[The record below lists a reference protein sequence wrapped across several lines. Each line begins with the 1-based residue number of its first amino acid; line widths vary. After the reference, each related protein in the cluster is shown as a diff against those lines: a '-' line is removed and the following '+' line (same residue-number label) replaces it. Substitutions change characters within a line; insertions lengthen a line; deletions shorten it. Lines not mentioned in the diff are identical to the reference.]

1 MGHQLLGRRHFPKE
15 PPADGVEPPND
26 ESGVIH
32 RSNALGLHEGPPS
45 GRVAP
50 ASSLPPAWLLVS
62 QIGGGERLSSPI
74 RPTRGRVAHPAWRS
88 STVLVKTIT
97 PTNPIAP
104 AVQNGSAGVSCQS
117 RPPTKAAGAM
127 ARLRIR

>member
-62 QIGGGERLSSPI
+62 QIGGGERLSSRI
-74 RPTRGRVAHPAWRS
+74 ARAGSFDDALVAYYDHGRPNRRS
-88 STVLVKTIT
+88 S
-97 PTNPIAP
+97 
-104 AVQNGSAGVSCQS
+104 
-117 RPPTKAAGAM
+117 
-127 ARLRIR
+127 RLRGGSDGESDDESSFDGQAALTLSSLRLRLA